1 MTSNE
6 TVRLQMMMAF
16 GQGAGSMRASLDAI
30 QWLMTDPSTSGDIDR
45 AAANWDASKWAFLDL
60 IRVLGQIAATKAAVA
75 GDWQIERTHLEQAI
89 PAVRIGCPC

>member
-45 AAANWDASKWAFLDL
+45 AAANWDAS
-60 IRVLGQIAATKAAVA
+60 
-75 GDWQIERTHLEQAI
+75 
-89 PAVRIGCPC
+89 